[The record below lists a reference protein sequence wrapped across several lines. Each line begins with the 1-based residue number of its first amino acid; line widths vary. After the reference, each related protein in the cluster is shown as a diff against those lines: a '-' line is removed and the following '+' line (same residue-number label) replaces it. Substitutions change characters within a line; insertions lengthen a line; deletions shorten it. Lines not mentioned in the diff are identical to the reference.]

1 MKVMYVVSPDYLLAF
16 EKESEEFSFYIQGY
30 REFVPSTNQSGIYKT
45 AISELYKTNINDI
58 VGFIVLVDDLQYYIN
73 DLNLFL
79 QQANMVCQGH
89 RRRVVIGSISAKS
102 DKYLSML
109 NPTPNLDIY
118 RVTNIGIV
126 TDTVIKRELFGT
138 IIMGKAPYKF
148 LDSSNTSTTYKDL
161 PVLKYKPIF
170 SKVVLGVL
178 DPVTVISDDF
188 RKVLSYDSVYRS
200 LLDEGEDILAF
211 IRLIKIA
218 NTMGLKIDTEGLEYR
233 KFKESVENSNLKV
246 LYNALVRNCGGVG
259 NEQ

>member
-30 REFVPSTNQSGIYKT
+30 REFVPSNNQSGIYKT